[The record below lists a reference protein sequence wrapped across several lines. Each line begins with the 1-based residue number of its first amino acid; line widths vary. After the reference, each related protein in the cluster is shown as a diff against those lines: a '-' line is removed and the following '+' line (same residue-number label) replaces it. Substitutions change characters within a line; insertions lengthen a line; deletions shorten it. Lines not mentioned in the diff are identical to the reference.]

1 METTL
6 STKGQ
11 VVLPRAAR
19 QKLALPAGTKFAC
32 RISGG
37 SIVLTPKGRL
47 RGAPRFVKDPV
58 TGLTI
63 TRSPA
68 GFQPVTTAQVRAALA
83 DFP

>member
-19 QKLALPAGTKFAC
+19 QKLSLSAGTKFAC
-32 RISGG
+32 RIANG
-37 SIVLTPKGRL
+37 SIVLTPKTARTGKARL
-47 RGAPRFVKDPV
+47 RRDPL
-58 TGLTI
+58 TGLVI
-63 TRSPA
+63 TQSAA
-68 GFQPVTTAQVRAALA
+68 GFAAVTSEQVRAALA

>member
-1 METTL
+1 METIL

-19 QKLALPAGTKFAC
+19 QKLGLPAGTKFAC
-32 RISGG
+32 RISNG

-47 RGAPRFVKDPV
+47 RGVPRLVKDPV
-58 TGLTI
+58 TALTI
-63 TRSPA
+63 TESSV
-68 GFQPVTTAQVRAALA
+68 GFQPVTTAQVRAALT

>member
-19 QKLALPAGTKFAC
+19 QKLALHAGTKFAC
-32 RISGG
+32 RIFAGT
-37 SIVLTPKGRL
+37 IILTPKTQA
-47 RGAPRFVKDPV
+47 RGQPRFVRDRV

-63 TRSPA
+63 TESPP
-68 GFQPVTTAQVRAALA
+68 GFPSVTSEQVRAALA